1 MERTELMNLSKEWN
15 ELTLKA
21 LDLKE
26 IRAEELQDVLKRT
39 YAAFTEFHKSDLVPR
54 ELCRIFDEIENF
66 IYFAFLMEDKEV
78 GDDFYCFQKT
88 SCILDAMKQ
97 GFFKG
102 KYDCE
107 FPKIKYLNHNCDE
120 LIFDFEDD
128 QLKDW

>member
-78 GDDFYCFQKT
+78 GADFYFFQKT
-88 SCILDAMKQ
+88 SCILDAMKL

-102 KYDCE
+102 EYDCE
-107 FPKIKYLNHNCDE
+107 FPAISVHDNNGSEYVFN
-120 LIFDFEDD
+120 FETDK
-128 QLKDW
+128 LKDW